1 MSKFSLVYIC
11 AAAMAASVMLVACGE
26 SEADKAA
33 RAAAAA
39 ASAAYEA
46 RLVKEEQARKMAN
59 VLDEERGKAKANA
72 EFNAQMYKAA
82 NPRFTA
88 DFNIIGRADTAQSAD
103 CPSGDG
109 WAELSIMKVEG
120 KTVDKTVV
128 MCSTYSANIGCF
140 RKEDFDKDKQL
151 AGQDGVCNRTLPMPL
166 PSLKK

>member
-1 MSKFSLVYIC
+1 MLKTVIASLIVAMS
-11 AAAMAASVMLVACGE
+11 LVACGE
-26 SEADKAA
+26 SEQEKQM
-33 RAAAAA
+33 RAAAVA

-46 RLVKEEQARKMAN
+46 RLVKEERARKMAD
-59 VLDEERGKAKANA
+59 VLDTERGKAKANA

-88 DFNIIGRADTAQSAD
+88 DFNIIGRADTAQSPD

-109 WAELSIMKVEG
+109 WAELSIMKVDG

-151 AGQDGVCNRTLPMPL
+151 AGKDGVCDRTLPQPL